1 MFMSRIFAFCYIYEE
16 GRASGQ
22 YVHNLLWYRV
32 GQSFVVDG
40 DGEDMDVDVDDV
52 DVAVED
58 KDVDGDDKSL
68 YIRERHRGG
77 IAPGF
82 RVVHSNCITIDNRY
96 TMYIHLIIFLKEI
109 PLSSA
114 ALRSS

>member
-40 DGEDMDVDVDDV
+40 DGENMDVDVDDV

-58 KDVDGDDKSL
+58 KDVDVDDKSL
-68 YIRERHRGG
+68 ISGSDT
-77 IAPGF
+77 
-82 RVVHSNCITIDNRY
+82 VV
-96 TMYIHLIIFLKEI
+96 E
-109 PLSSA
+109 
-114 ALRSS
+114 

>member
-1 MFMSRIFAFCYIYEE
+1 MSRIFAFCYIYEE

-32 GQSFVVDG
+32 GQSLVVDG

-58 KDVDGDDKSL
+58 KD
-68 YIRERHRGG
+68 IRERHRGG

-96 TMYIHLIIFLKEI
+96 TMYIHVIIFLKEI

-114 ALRSS
+114 VLRSS